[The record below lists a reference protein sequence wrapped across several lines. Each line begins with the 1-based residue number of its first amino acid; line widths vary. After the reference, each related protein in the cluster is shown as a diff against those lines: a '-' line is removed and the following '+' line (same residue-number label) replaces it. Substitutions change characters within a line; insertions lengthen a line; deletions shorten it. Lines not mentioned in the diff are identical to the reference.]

1 MCGCVTYWTQYHL
14 SFYIGTSFSL
24 EIFFPIYFI
33 YINHFYVKS
42 ESFSVFIN
50 LCGSSQRLDQKY
62 ILNSIIRKMTDYV
75 AKGQSIVQ
83 SGPRLANLSPST
95 KVVGDYGR
103 MEDLAN
109 WMDSCLLTITSS
121 SSSSSLTSRDDW
133 WFVYVPD
140 RVPCTTNTT
149 NQNVRPL
156 STDRSLRTKTVL
168 SFHSSLASKQV
179 VCIQDRSITSLQQY
193 RYSSRNLF

>member
-1 MCGCVTYWTQYHL
+1 MIHFEYHRLFQTYWQCIGCNRWHITKETSMLVDLSNVRLCHL
-14 SFYIGTSFSL
+14 LDTISFIILYRNIVLSWN
-24 EIFFPIYFI
+24 FFPIYFI

-121 SSSSSLTSRDDW
+121 SSSLTSRDDW

-149 NQNVRPL
+149 N
-156 STDRSLRTKTVL
+156 
-168 SFHSSLASKQV
+168 
-179 VCIQDRSITSLQQY
+179 
-193 RYSSRNLF
+193 